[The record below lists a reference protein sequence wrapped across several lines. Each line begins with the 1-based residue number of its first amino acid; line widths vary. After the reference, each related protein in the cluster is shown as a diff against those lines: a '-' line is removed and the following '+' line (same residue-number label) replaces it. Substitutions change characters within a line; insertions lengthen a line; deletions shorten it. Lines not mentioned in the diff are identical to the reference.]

1 MGTYAIRK
9 FLYGLAVMGG
19 VILVVFVLFNIL
31 PGDPARMTMGQRS
44 DVQSL
49 DAVRKEFGLDRS
61 KPVQFFLYINDL
73 SPLSIHP
80 NTAENQEK
88 YHYQQLFKLGK
99 DVVVIKVPYLR
110 RSYQTKRD
118 VTTIL
123 SETVPNTFILA
134 LTAMIFATGIGVFLG
149 VLSAVHKGTWID
161 NAANSF
167 AILGISAPSFF
178 AGIII
183 AWLFGF
189 LLADYTGLNMSGSL
203 YSYDPFKGEVITW
216 RNLWLPMVTLGLR
229 PLAIIVQLTRSA
241 MLDVLAQDY
250 IRTAK
255 AKGLGRKTIIYKHA
269 LKNALNPVI
278 TAISGWFASLLAGSF
293 FVEYIFG
300 YNGLGRTTVT
310 ALEMSDFPVVMGAI
324 LFIAFVFVVMNILV
338 DILYAWEVKLS
349 PSILLKMAKLPLGS
363 WKAKPL
369 KTMIILKLV
378 S

>member
-1 MGTYAIRK
+1 MGAYAIRK
-9 FLYGLAVMGG
+9 FLYGLAVIAG
-19 VILVVFVLFNIL
+19 VIVVVFVLFNIL

-73 SPLSIHP
+73 SPISIHP
-80 NTAENQEK
+80 FTVENQEK
-88 YHYQQLFKLGK
+88 YQYQKLFKVGT

-123 SETVPNTFILA
+123 SETVPNTFVLA
-134 LTAMIFATGIGVFLG
+134 LTAMIFATLIGVFLG
-149 VLSAVHKGTWID
+149 ILSAVNKGTWID

-216 RNLWLPMVTLGLR
+216 RNLWLPMITLGLR

-255 AKGLGRKTIIYKHA
+255 AKGLGRNAIVYKHA

-278 TAISGWFASLLAGSF
+278 TATSGWFASLLAGSF

-338 DILYAWEVKLS
+338 DILYAWVDPRVKL
-349 PSILLKMAKLPLGS
+349 A
-363 WKAKPL
+363 
-369 KTMIILKLV
+369 
-378 S
+378 

>member
-1 MGTYAIRK
+1 MLQYAIKK
-9 FLYGLAVMGG
+9 FLYGLAVMAG
-19 VILVVFVLFNIL
+19 VVVVVFILFNIL
-31 PGDPARMTMGQRS
+31 PGDPARMTLGQRS

-49 DAVRKEFGLDRS
+49 EAVRKEFGLDKSR
-61 KPVQFFLYINDL
+61 PIQFFLYLNDL
-73 SPLSIHP
+73 SPIALHG
-80 NTAENQEK
+80 NNAESKEK
-88 YHYQQLFKLGK
+88 YHYLKLVGMGEEALVLK
-99 DVVVIKVPYLR
+99 WPYLR
-110 RSYQTKRD
+110 RSYQTKRE

-123 SETVPNTFILA
+123 NDTVPNTFILA

-149 VLSAVHKGTWID
+149 VLSAVHKDTWID
-161 NAANSF
+161 KAANSF

-189 LLADYTGLNMSGSL
+189 VLSDYTRLKMSGSL
-203 YSYDPFKGEVITW
+203 YSYDPFRGEIMTW
-216 RNLWLPMVTLGLR
+216 KNLLLPMLTLGLR

-250 IRTAK
+250 IRTAR
-255 AKGLGRKTIIYKHA
+255 AKGLSRNAIIYKHA

-310 ALEMSDFPVVMGAI
+310 ALEMSDFPVVMGSI
-324 LFIAFVFVVMNILV
+324 LFIAFVFVIINILV
-338 DILYAWEVKLS
+338 DVLYAFVDPRVKL
-349 PSILLKMAKLPLGS
+349 
-363 WKAKPL
+363 
-369 KTMIILKLV
+369 V
-378 S
+378 

>member
-9 FLYGLAVMGG
+9 FLYGLAVMAG
-19 VILVVFVLFNIL
+19 VVLVVFVLFNIL

-73 SPLSIHP
+73 SPISIHP
-80 NTAENQEK
+80 FTVENQEK
-88 YHYQQLFKLGK
+88 YHYQQLFKVAK

-123 SETVPNTFILA
+123 SETVPNTFVLA
-134 LTAMIFATGIGVFLG
+134 LTAMIFATCIGVFLG

-161 NAANSF
+161 HAANSF

-203 YSYDPFKGEVITW
+203 YSYDPFKGEIITW
-216 RNLWLPMVTLGLR
+216 RNLWLPMITLGLR

-255 AKGLGRKTIIYKHA
+255 AKGLGRNAIIYRHA

-338 DILYAWEVKLS
+338 DILYAWVDPRVKL
-349 PSILLKMAKLPLGS
+349 
-363 WKAKPL
+363 
-369 KTMIILKLV
+369 V
-378 S
+378 

>member
-1 MGTYAIRK
+1 MLYYALKK
-9 FLYGLAVMGG
+9 FFYGLAVMLG
-19 VILVVFVLFNIL
+19 VLSVVFLLFNVL

-49 DAVRKEFGLDRS
+49 EAVRKEFGLDKSR
-61 KPVQFFLYINDL
+61 PVQFFLYLNDL
-73 SPLSIHP
+73 SPISIHEQ
-80 NTAENQEK
+80 TAENKAK
-88 YHYQQLFKLGK
+88 YHYVKLLAIGNE
-99 DVVVIKVPYLR
+99 VVVLKWPYLR
-110 RSYQTKRD
+110 RSYQTKRE

-123 SETVPNTFILA
+123 KETVPNTFVLA
-134 LTAMIFATGIGVFLG
+134 LSAMIFATITGVFLG
-149 VLSAVHKGTWID
+149 VVSAVHKDTWID
-161 NAANSF
+161 KAANTF

-189 LLADYTGLNMSGSL
+189 VWSDYTGLNMSGSL
-203 YSYDPFKGEVITW
+203 YSYDPFKGEVMTLK
-216 RNLWLPMVTLGLR
+216 NLWLPMLTLGLR

-255 AKGLGRKTIIYKHA
+255 AKGLSRNAIIYKHA

-278 TAISGWFASLLAGSF
+278 TAISGWFAGLLAGSF

-324 LFIAFVFVVMNILV
+324 LFIAFIFVVINILV
-338 DILYAWEVKLS
+338 DLLYAAIDPRVKL
-349 PSILLKMAKLPLGS
+349 AE
-363 WKAKPL
+363 
-369 KTMIILKLV
+369 
-378 S
+378 

>member
-1 MGTYAIRK
+1 MGRYAIRK
-9 FLYGLAVMGG
+9 FLYGLAVMAG
-19 VILVVFVLFNIL
+19 VISVVFVLFNIL

-49 DAVRKEFGLDRS
+49 EAVRKEFGLDRS
-61 KPVQFFLYINDL
+61 KPVQFLLYLNDL
-73 SPLSIHP
+73 MPVSIHS
-80 NTAENQEK
+80 NTRENQEK
-88 YHYQQLFKLGK
+88 YHYQKLFTTGT
-99 DVVVIKVPYLR
+99 DVVVLKVPYLR

-123 SETVPNTFILA
+123 SETVPNTFVLA
-134 LTAMIFATGIGVFLG
+134 LTAMIFATLIGVLLG
-149 VLSAVHKGTWID
+149 VVSAVHQGTWID
-161 NAANSF
+161 KLANSF

-189 LLADYTGLNMSGSL
+189 VLADYTGLNMSGSL
-203 YSYDPFKGEVITW
+203 YSYDPFKGQVITW
-216 RNLWLPMVTLGLR
+216 RNLWLPMITLGLR

-255 AKGLGRKTIIYKHA
+255 AKGLGRYAIIYKHA

-278 TAISGWFASLLAGSF
+278 TAVSGWFASLLAGSF

-310 ALEMSDFPVVMGAI
+310 ALEMSDFPVVMGSI
-324 LFIAFVFVVMNILV
+324 LFIAFVFVVVNILV
-338 DILYAWEVKLS
+338 DLLYAWIDPRVKL
-349 PSILLKMAKLPLGS
+349 A
-363 WKAKPL
+363 
-369 KTMIILKLV
+369 
-378 S
+378 